1 MKTCRDCEAVV
12 GSDNMGLTV
21 FYCGD
26 TEERLIVPQLARMG
40 RVTFHR
46 IPEFCT
52 RYESEPEGVEHNEI
66 MELNDLQVIEEIDD
80 VINGIVRLL
89 PRVEDDIIKRDMMSF
104 IVTLQCWAGDLED
117 NL

>member
-1 MKTCRDCEAVV
+1 M
-12 GSDNMGLTV
+12 
-21 FYCGD
+21 
-26 TEERLIVPQLARMG
+26 
-40 RVTFHR
+40 
-46 IPEFCT
+46 
-52 RYESEPEGVEHNEI
+52 
-66 MELNDLQVIEEIDD
+66 NDLQVIEEIDD